1 MYTLHSKFVVS
12 MMKLKNPSPKI
23 VSNIT
28 KGTVFHEADAKGK
41 YYIMSPEEELQV

>member
-1 MYTLHSKFVVS
+1 MYTLHSKFVVA
-12 MMKLKNPSPKI
+12 MMRLKNPSPKI

-41 YYIMSPEEELQV
+41 YYIMGPEEELQV

>member
-1 MYTLHSKFVVS
+1 MHTWHQKFVVA
-12 MMKLKNPSPKI
+12 MLKLKNLSPKI
-23 VSNIT
+23 ILNIT